1 MMKNIEKAWNELEDQ
16 QQGTSQAK
24 PYESPAIIHE
34 LELEVRTG
42 SPVDIDPL
50 NPFGEE

>member
-1 MMKNIEKAWNELEDQ
+1 MNKLENTWNELDDQ
-16 QQGTSQAK
+16 EQATSQGK
-24 PYESPAIIHE
+24 TYESPAIIHE
-34 LELEVRTG
+34 IELEVRTG

>member
-1 MMKNIEKAWNELEDQ
+1 MMNNLEKAWNEFGDQ

-24 PYESPAIIHE
+24 AYEPPAIIHE